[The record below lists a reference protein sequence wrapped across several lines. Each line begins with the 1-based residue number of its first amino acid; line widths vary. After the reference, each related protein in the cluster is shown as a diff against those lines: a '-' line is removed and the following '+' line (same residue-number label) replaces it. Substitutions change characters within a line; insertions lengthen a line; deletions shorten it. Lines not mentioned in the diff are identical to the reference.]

1 MSDEFGKDKTDIE
14 KLDQMGRLV
23 DKYAQ
28 SRSLGLLI
36 PVAILGTVV
45 AVIIGTMELTD
56 WKPGAW
62 WTPYLNWG
70 TIGIIAGLF
79 WLGSKLVARYEF
91 SFYRSDGKIELETK
105 KIPVLWWVVFFA
117 AVIGATFLSLFEVM
131 PVRWALT
138 LALGGTGVFMLC
150 IGRREK
156 AVPLCIVLGS
166 LLLIETAVVAAGVPT
181 PFAGRG
187 WTYSFFLTFE
197 MSVVVA
203 GLISAMVVHIYNR
216 RILRRIKEL
225 RPFGGREKSQSDS

>member
-1 MSDEFGKDKTDIE
+1 MSDEFGKDKADVE
-14 KLDQMGRLV
+14 KLDQIGRLV

-36 PVAILGTVV
+36 PVAILGAIV
-45 AVIIGTMELTD
+45 ALIIGTTKLTD

-62 WTPYLNWG
+62 WAPYVIWLTPAV
-70 TIGIIAGLF
+70 IAGFL

-117 AVIGATFLSLFEVM
+117 AVVGATFLSLFEVM

-138 LALGGTGVFMLC
+138 LALGGIGVFMLC

-181 PFAGRG
+181 PFAARG
-187 WTYSFFLTFE
+187 WVYSFFVVFE
-197 MSVVVA
+197 MSVVIA

-225 RPFGGREKSQSDS
+225 RPFSEQGTSKSD